1 MCTGCSLCVKWRMK
15 QIKMERMLVCDFT
28 RLRAE
33 LTECWICSFELG
45 KRKMK
50 TGKMRKESS
59 REREKTGS
67 WGVNNTHITGS
78 TDLFFCLSVSASGH
92 RGSSLPTKVGVVFP
106 ERACMCTS
114 VRAPSV
120 CTGSKCVWL
129 SRKETVRVWCVHVWH
144 LPPSATKFVCMCADV
159 YTAHSIILCNLLAI
173 QKRKRKKKGSVSSLL
188 LCGRWFILCVQCRG
202 RMKAAVHSLTRAYTL
217 AYSSK
222 QTKRKWYAVTFK
234 THICTHCARM
244 NVKAQCRQRRMPG
257 NL

>member
-28 RLRAE
+28 RLWAE

-50 TGKMRKESS
+50 TGKMRKRELE

-92 RGSSLPTKVGVVFP
+92 RGSSLPTKVGVVSP

-173 QKRKRKKKGSVSSLL
+173 QKKRKKEKKKGSVSSLL
-188 LCGRWFILCVQCRG
+188 LCGRWFILCVQCGEGGWR
-202 RMKAAVHSLTRAYTL
+202 
-217 AYSSK
+217 
-222 QTKRKWYAVTFK
+222 QP
-234 THICTHCARM
+234 CTHTGIHTGL
-244 NVKAQCRQRRMPG
+244 Q
-257 NL
+257 